1 VSNAPKPC
9 SHFESVALH
18 NQRTTRK
25 DCDEENLDS
34 NRYAYRDVEQLPVKD
49 AVPDSD
55 AKLNKH
61 AEIRE
66 KMVCPSGDFHAA
78 QTAGIPTA
86 HTT

>member
-1 VSNAPKPC
+1 MSNAPKPC

-66 KMVCPSGDFHAA
+66 KMAPKIKKVLETVKRLQNHDPK
-78 QTAGIPTA
+78 
-86 HTT
+86 